1 MCLADIVQSA
11 HVIIVLRH
19 LIVNFVNFSS
29 KNMARYVVYVTWLN
43 TCVKLE
49 YRHLLNLPLRE
60 LEPSNGPFAVNK
72 LINNYLCKFFT

>member
-11 HVIIVLRH
+11 HVIIVLIV
-19 LIVNFVNFSS
+19 LISPK

-60 LEPSNGPFAVNK
+60 LEPSNRPFAVNK

>member
-1 MCLADIVQSA
+1 
-11 HVIIVLRH
+11 
-19 LIVNFVNFSS
+19 
-29 KNMARYVVYVTWLN
+29 MARYVVYVTWLN